1 MPFASQSSLTI
12 SKYALKGLEHIFK
25 DGIQYKKAGVMVTG
39 IVPKNAQQL
48 TLFDGEDSRHDAL
61 MQRIDQLHRKYG
73 PHKIK
78 LANQDLSRT
87 FKMKQAHLSPR
98 YTTDIHDIITV
109 R

>member
-1 MPFASQSSLTI
+1 
-12 SKYALKGLEHIFK
+12 
-25 DGIQYKKAGVMVTG
+25 MVTG
-39 IVPKNAQQL
+39 IVPKAAQQL
-48 TLFDGEDSRHDAL
+48 TLFDAEDARHDAL

-78 LANQDLSRT
+78 LANQDLNRT

-98 YTTDIHDIITV
+98 YTTAIQDVITV

>member
-1 MPFASQSSLTI
+1 
-12 SKYALKGLEHIFK
+12 
-25 DGIQYKKAGVMVTG
+25 
-39 IVPKNAQQL
+39 
-48 TLFDGEDSRHDAL
+48 LFDGEDSRHEAL

-87 FKMKQAHLSPR
+87 FKMKQAYLSPR
-98 YTTDIHDIITV
+98 YTTNIHDIITV

>member
-1 MPFASQSSLTI
+1 
-12 SKYALKGLEHIFK
+12 
-25 DGIQYKKAGVMVTG
+25 MVTG
-39 IVPKNAQQL
+39 IVPKTAQQL
-48 TLFDGEDSRHDAL
+48 TLFDGEDTRHDAL
-61 MQRIDQLHRKYG
+61 MQQIDSLHRKFG

-98 YTTDIHDIITV
+98 YTTDIQDIITV

>member
-1 MPFASQSSLTI
+1 
-12 SKYALKGLEHIFK
+12 
-25 DGIQYKKAGVMVTG
+25 
-39 IVPKNAQQL
+39 
-48 TLFDGEDSRHDAL
+48 

>member
-1 MPFASQSSLTI
+1 VI
-12 SKYALKGLEHIFK
+12 
-25 DGIQYKKAGVMVTG
+25 VTG
-39 IVPKNAQQL
+39 IIPKNAQQL
-48 TLFDGEDSRHDAL
+48 TLFDKEDARHDAL
-61 MQRIDQLHRKYG
+61 MQRIDHLHRKYG

-98 YTTDIHDIITV
+98 YTTDINNVITV